1 MSDAQLID
9 ELCEVCV
16 QLVEIV
22 RRQSAVHGQITALE
36 NEERAVTERLSSI
49 LED

>member
-16 QLVEIV
+16 QLVGIV
-22 RRQSAVHGQITALE
+22 RRQSEMLAQDKAVEDALG
-36 NEERAVTERLSSI
+36 RLDTI
-49 LED
+49 VNGKM

>member
-16 QLVEIV
+16 QLVGIV
-22 RRQSAVHGQITALE
+22 RRQSAVHGQIAALE
-36 NEERAVTERLSSI
+36 NEERAVTKRLSSI

>member
-16 QLVEIV
+16 QLAGIV
-22 RRQSAVHGQITALE
+22 RRQANAHGQVAALE
-36 NEERAVTERLSSI
+36 NEERAVSERLSLI
-49 LED
+49 LNK